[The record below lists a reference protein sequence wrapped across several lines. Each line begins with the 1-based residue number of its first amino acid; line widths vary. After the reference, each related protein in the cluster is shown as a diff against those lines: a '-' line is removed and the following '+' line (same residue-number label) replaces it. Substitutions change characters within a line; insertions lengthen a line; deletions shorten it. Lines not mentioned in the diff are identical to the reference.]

1 MKQLILILAVLC
13 PLLLRAQDATP
24 PQKPS
29 LSEQRIEAREVRDVA
44 FDTAAGVL
52 TFQVGPDKFYY
63 PVHSGETL
71 AESYGVV
78 SELRH
83 ADQVTFRFDPAPVK
97 PGDSGHW
104 VGSFVFH
111 YDRLRP

>member
-1 MKQLILILAVLC
+1 MKYFILILAALC
-13 PLLLRAQDATP
+13 PLSLQAQNATP
-24 PQKPS
+24 TQKPS
-29 LSEQRIEAREVRDVA
+29 LSERRIEVREVRDIA

-78 SELRH
+78 SELRQ
-83 ADQVTFRFDPAPVK
+83 ADQVTVRFDPAPAK
-97 PGDSGHW
+97 PGDSGLW